1 MRPLKLLLAGLLAL
15 IPVAAAAA
23 SGAAP
28 TAAAAPVEAIIAPIT
43 PHPAATSA
51 APKQLAQASNA
62 QDITIVDFDYQ
73 ERKLTVP
80 VGTTITWTNT
90 GARPHTATD
99 RGGTFDTQ
107 PIAPGAQATVNL
119 TVPGTYFYFCRINP
133 SKMNGTIEVQPTPPD
148 SKVVRIQA
156 VDDANIAGETLRFD
170 PPNITVKAGTTLL
183 AANAG
188 GKPHTITADD
198 GSFTTGVITPG
209 PEAGR
214 FAGTNATVQLLKA
227 GTFAYHC
234 EIHPQAMK
242 GTITVTGEPP
252 PPAAPG
258 VTAAVSTAPSAAAVT
273 IEDFQFRQPQ
283 VSVHAGGQV
292 TFTNSGQAPHT
303 ATFDDVPGLDTGTI
317 PPGTSATLKAPDK
330 PGNYSYKCSIHPTM
344 RGVLV
349 VLSDTTPDPVR
360 PVSATAGAGPPAT
373 SAASGQATP
382 ATAPPA
388 TKASS
393 ASGGVQTWVLVTA
406 VIGSLLAGAG
416 AGQLLRRRP
425 AAAHDGT

>member
-1 MRPLKLLLAGLLAL
+1 M
-15 IPVAAAAA
+15 VAQ
-23 SGAAP
+23 G
-28 TAAAAPVEAIIAPIT
+28 
-43 PHPAATSA
+43 
-51 APKQLAQASNA
+51 SNA
-62 QDITIVDFDYQ
+62 QAINIVDFDFDA
-73 ERKLTVP
+73 RKLTVP

-107 PIAPGAQATVNL
+107 PIAPGAQASLNL

-133 SKMNGTIEVQPTPPD
+133 SKMNGTVEVQPTPAD
-148 SKVVRIQA
+148 SKVVRIQT
-156 VDDANIAGETLRFD
+156 VDDANIQGETLRFD

-188 GKPHTITADD
+188 GKPHTVTADD

-214 FAGTNATVQLLKA
+214 FPGTNATVQLLKA

-242 GTITVTGEPP
+242 GTMTVVGEPP
-252 PPAAPG
+252 PAPPG
-258 VTAAVSTAPSAAAVT
+258 VTAAGPAAPSAAAIT

-292 TFTNSGQAPHT
+292 TFTNAGQAPHT

-317 PPGTSATLKAPDK
+317 APGKSASLKAPDK
-330 PGNYSYKCSIHPTM
+330 PGNYSYKCSIHPKM

-360 PVSATAGAGPPAT
+360 NVSTTTTGAGPPAA
-373 SAASGQATP
+373 SASGQP
-382 ATAPPA
+382 APVVTTGAPA
-388 TKASS
+388 TKAST
-393 ASGGVQTWVLVTA
+393 ASGGVKTWVLLTA

-416 AGQLLRRRP
+416 ITELLRRRP
-425 AAAHDGT
+425 PTVRDQP